1 MSTKKKMS
9 PPKKVTSI
17 KSKKPSAPKK
27 VTPKKTAPKT
37 AAVKKIVIK
46 KISLSS
52 LESFEDAVTKEA
64 LKLVDEAAGLLRAG
78 IKTSQKTTSK
88 AREATHKKAHSLLGK
103 ATNHLDNAIKSGS
116 SYLRKA
122 ISKI

>member
-9 PPKKVTSI
+9 PPKKVTST
-17 KSKKPSAPKK
+17 KSKKPSTPKK

>member
-1 MSTKKKMS
+1 MSIKKKMS
-9 PPKKVTSI
+9 PPKKVTST
-17 KSKKPSAPKK
+17 KSKKPSSPKKVAPKK
-27 VTPKKTAPKT
+27 AAPKKAI
-37 AAVKKIVIK
+37 VKKIN
-46 KISLSS
+46 LAS